1 MIKSKNR
8 WDNVQKEKLSNV
20 INKIEG
26 LEFVK
31 EKITVL
37 AIHDN

>member
-1 MIKSKNR
+1 MGSRPAVGSSKS
-8 WDNVQKEKLSNV
+8 
-20 INKIEG
+20 NKG